1 MAPKRSFTFPI
12 AGPMFSETIQTPFCY
27 FCRTFQPR
35 NILSMDT
42 IAKSPVMLYTE
53 QTPNPEAL
61 KFVTNRMLFK
71 GIADFKDQDLAAEW
85 SPMANS
91 LMELPYVKT
100 VYFNNNYVTV
110 TKEMNYEWTDIMLK
124 IKEFIKDYVE
134 KDGVIIGDGFAEYMD
149 KILAT
154 SNAVQFSGEGGEI
167 AKRIKE
173 LIDTY
178 VKPAV
183 EMDGGNIEF
192 KAFEAGKVY
201 VTMQGSCSGC
211 PSSSVTLKA
220 GIEGMLKRMIP
231 EVEEVV
237 QEME

>member
-1 MAPKRSFTFPI
+1 
-12 AGPMFSETIQTPFCY
+12 
-27 FCRTFQPR
+27 
-35 NILSMDT
+35 MDT
-42 IAKSPVMLYTE
+42 ITKSPVMLYTE

-61 KFVTNRMLFK
+61 KYVTNRMLYR
-71 GIADFKDQDLAAEW
+71 GIADFKDQELADEW
-85 SPMANS
+85 SPMAKS
-91 LMELPYVKT
+91 LMELPYVKS

-110 TKEMNYEWTDIMLK
+110 TKEMNYDWADIMLK
-124 IKEFIKDYVE
+124 LKEFIKDYVE
-134 KDGVIIGDGFAEYMD
+134 KDGVIVLEGFSEYMD
-149 KILAT
+149 NFMAEQ
-154 SNAVQFSGEGGEI
+154 NAVQFTGESGEI
-167 AKRIKE
+167 ARKVKE

-192 KAFEAGKVY
+192 KAFDAGKVY
-201 VTMQGSCSGC
+201 VVMQGSCSGC

-231 EVEEVV
+231 EVQEVV